1 MCRYCAP
8 IDEGNYLE
16 DLFTDVYGDHIHGA
30 VMNENDALIDL
41 DTLDLVVW
49 NESFDYPW
57 EQLLRMPIRCC
68 PMCGRILDTDTPEI
82 IAWRKEMEWVKKLI
96 KQNKS

>member
-41 DTLDLVVW
+41 DT
-49 NESFDYPW
+49 
-57 EQLLRMPIRCC
+57 I
-68 PMCGRILDTDTPEI
+68 DT
-82 IAWRKEMEWVKKLI
+82 RKS
-96 KQNKS
+96 NNTRFCHSNSRGYY